1 MAGHESEQR
10 VQHHAIRQ
18 DDRFGEW
25 QHQWLQSDHP
35 RWYKEHPRTGSYER
49 LMQLARGCYRPATT
63 QVDEKKRQS
72 ERAKAKAG
80 YAAQPRPTCE
90 KSPGVGN
97 LQSLCNR
104 QSAKD
109 AVQSQRLRKPQYE
122 SRSSTEER
130 TGIQRQRSARL
141 SYRDLDIV
149 IAPCT
154 NSHLNGSG

>member
-1 MAGHESEQR
+1 MNLSNVFSITRFAKMIDSASGNINGFNLITHAGTR
-10 VQHHAIRQ
+10 NVQ
-18 DDRFGEW
+18 G
-25 QHQWLQSDHP
+25 P
-35 RWYKEHPRTGSYER
+35 GSYER